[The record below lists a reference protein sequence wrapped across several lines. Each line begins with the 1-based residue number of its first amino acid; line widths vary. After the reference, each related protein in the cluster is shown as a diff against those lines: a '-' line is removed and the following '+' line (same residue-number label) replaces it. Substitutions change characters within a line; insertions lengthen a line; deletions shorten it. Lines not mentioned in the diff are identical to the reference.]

1 MEPVVSIPFWKK
13 GKIIF
18 DAIARPSSFVE
29 EEIRHNDEVNRILL
43 SRKVVSEPSKIYY
56 VRSALFQAFW
66 ICLFSTLCGAGIGLV
81 AAKAMTNTAVATG
94 IIVVGTAILLW
105 ATLAVQGWSIQ
116 TMEGQTLTE
125 RVNQWI
131 FRTLYAVGTLF
142 ISFGSTWAVS

>member
-1 MEPVVSIPFWKK
+1 MKPVVSIPLWEKS
-13 GKIIF
+13 KIIF
-18 DAIARPSSFVE
+18 YAIARPSSFVE
-29 EEIRHNDEVNRILL
+29 TEIRHNDEMNRILL

-66 ICLFSTLCGAGIGLV
+66 ICLVSTLCGAGIGLA
-81 AAKAMTNTAVATG
+81 AAKTMTNTAVATG
-94 IIVVGTAILLW
+94 IIVAGTAILLW

-116 TMEGQTLTE
+116 SMKGQTLTE

-142 ISFGSTWAVS
+142 ISLGSTWAVS